1 MAAWHLAEQASVAS
15 FLRGLREVTS
25 SSCVRAPEGERLVVA
40 SRRFSG
46 IARRMPND
54 EASPRQAPQD
64 PRAARRRVLLAAGL
78 PGALVL
84 AASFLQTEVLHGSWD
99 RLNAIFAVVNPARSN
114 VNDALPAIEAARTLL
129 ETSHGPIYDMSQT
142 DRAAFLYPPIAAA
155 LYAPHLGEGEGAL
168 GSLVACN
175 RIVFVLIGLL
185 LAAALVGPRRRWPTV
200 LEGLGVAA
208 AMVLF
213 LPMVRS
219 LELNQASLYVAG
231 LVGVAWVAL
240 DRGAL
245 ATAGVALACAGAVK
259 PHLFLV
265 APLLVFH
272 ARRTAVTAAI
282 TGALLG
288 AASIA
293 YAGVANH
300 VTYLTHVL
308 PEAARGYAFFP
319 NQSFG
324 GLLHRLVF
332 AGPIDSFELMAP
344 NPTVMRAS
352 VAIAAALY
360 TGAFV
365 IAARARRHP
374 EMRREVLAMGWLV
387 TTMVA
392 PIAWGHHYAAA
403 LFPLAWL
410 AGRVRDGVETSP
422 ARLRAVA
429 LGCGLLGSYF
439 VVDGLRGP
447 LPRLLASY
455 GLLGAVLAAGTFA
468 WSLRRARAAERPSP
482 VPAAPEEA
490 AFEAEA
496 IAER

>member
-1 MAAWHLAEQASVAS
+1 
-15 FLRGLREVTS
+15 
-25 SSCVRAPEGERLVVA
+25 
-40 SRRFSG
+40 
-46 IARRMPND
+46 MPND
-54 EASPRQAPQD
+54 EVTQGPAPEAL
-64 PRAARRRVLLAAGL
+64 PAGGPRRRVLLAGAL
-78 PGALVL
+78 PGVLVL
-84 AASFLQTEVLHGSWD
+84 AASFVQTELLHGSWD
-99 RLNAIFAVVNPARSN
+99 RLNAIFAVANPARSN
-114 VNDALPAIEAARTLL
+114 VNDALPALEAARTLL
-129 ETSHGPIYDMSQT
+129 ETPHGAIYDMSQT

-155 LYAPHLGEGEGAL
+155 LYLPHLAEGEGAL
-168 GSLVACN
+168 WSLVAWN
-175 RIVFVLIGLL
+175 RLVFLVIALL

-200 LEGLGVAA
+200 IEALGVAA
-208 AMVLF
+208 AMILF

-219 LELNQASLYVAG
+219 LELNQASLYVAA
-231 LVGVAWVAL
+231 LVGAAWVAL

-272 ARRTAVTAAI
+272 ARRTAIAAAVTA
-282 TGALLG
+282 ALLG
-288 AASIA
+288 AASLA
-293 YAGVANH
+293 YAGLDNH

-308 PEAARGYAFFP
+308 PAAARGYAFYP

-352 VAIAAALY
+352 IAIAAALY
-360 TGAFV
+360 AGAFV
-365 IAARARRHP
+365 IAARARRRP
-374 EMRREVLAMGWLV
+374 EMRLEVLAMGWLV
-387 TTMVA
+387 TTMIA

-410 AGRVRDGVETSP
+410 AGRVRDGLETTPS
-422 ARLRAVA
+422 RLRAVA
-429 LGCGLLGSYF
+429 LGCALLGSYF
-439 VVDGLRGP
+439 VVDGLHGA

-455 GLLGAVLAAGTFA
+455 GLVGALLAAGAFA
-468 WSLRRARAAERPSP
+468 LSLHRASAGVRVMNRTSP
-482 VPAAPEEA
+482 VPLAREDG

-496 IAER
+496 IPDR